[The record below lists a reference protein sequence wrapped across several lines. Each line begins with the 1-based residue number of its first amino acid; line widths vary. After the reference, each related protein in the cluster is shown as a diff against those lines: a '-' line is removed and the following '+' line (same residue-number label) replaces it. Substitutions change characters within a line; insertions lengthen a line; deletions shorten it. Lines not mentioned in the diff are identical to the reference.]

1 MCRIITVMTVTI
13 LIVEKKGSIKE
24 VELKSYDE
32 EQLYKKAGF
41 KTEEGFELQTEWGAE
56 IDGATYSVSLF
67 GKTDGKA
74 GQENKYEFPPPV
86 DSVLFFG
93 SCILVNKPNGEVAD
107 LSKDEWLKVY
117 EHLYGGFED
126 LGDEDSEFS
135 EDDVD
140 ENVPR
145 TKEGYVKDDFVV
157 DDDEEEDDYEDED
170 EEEEETSEEEVYV
183 KKKPKAKPAKKADTK
198 AKKKATKAPANVFT
212 AATDANEKE
221 YLDCTDELT
230 EDDYV

>member
-93 SCILVNKPNGEVAD
+93 SCVLVNKPNGEVTD
-107 LSKDEWLKVY
+107 LSKDEWMKVY
-117 EHLYGGFED
+117 EHLYGGFEE

-157 DDDEEEDDYEDED
+157 DDDEEEDDYEDE

-198 AKKKATKAPANVFT
+198 AKKKTTKAPANVFT
-212 AATDANEKE
+212 AATDASEKE

>member
-1 MCRIITVMTVTI
+1 MTVTV

-24 VELKSYDE
+24 LELKSYDE
-32 EQLYKKAGF
+32 HQLFKKAGF
-41 KTEEGFELQTEWGAE
+41 KTEEGFELQTEWGDE
-56 IDGATYSVSLF
+56 IDGVTYSVSLF
-67 GKTDGKA
+67 GKADGKA
-74 GQENKYEFPPPV
+74 GQENKYEFPPQV

-93 SCILVNKPNGEVAD
+93 PCILVNKKNGEVAD

-145 TKEGYVKDDFVV
+145 TKEGNVKDDFVV
-157 DDDEEEDDYEDED
+157 DDDEDEDDYEDE
-170 EEEEETSEEEVYV
+170 EEEEETSEEEVYA
-183 KKKPKAKPAKKADTK
+183 KTKTKTKPAKKTETK
-198 AKKKATKAPANVFT
+198 PKKKTTKAPSNVFT
-212 AATDANEKE
+212 AAADTSEKE

>member
-1 MCRIITVMTVTI
+1 MPIITVMTVTI

-24 VELKSYDE
+24 LELKSYDE
-32 EQLYKKAGF
+32 DQLYKKAGF
-41 KTEEGFELQTEWGAE
+41 KTEDGFELQTEWGAE
-56 IDGATYSVSLF
+56 IDGVNYSVSLF
-67 GKTDGKA
+67 GKINGKA

-86 DSVLFFG
+86 DSVLLFG
-93 SCILVNKPNGEVAD
+93 SCILVNKENGEATD
-107 LSKDEWLKVY
+107 LSKDEWRKVY

-126 LGDEDSEFS
+126 IGDEDSEFS

-145 TKEGYVKDDFVV
+145 TKDGYVKDDFVV
-157 DDDEEEDDYEDED
+157 DDDEEEDDYEDE
-170 EEEEETSEEEVYV
+170 EEEEETSEEEVCV
-183 KKKPKAKPAKKADTK
+183 KKKPKT
-198 AKKKATKAPANVFT
+198 KATKKVDPKPNKKSAKASANVFT
-212 AATDANEKE
+212 AVKDISEKE